1 MNIWIDGD
9 ACPKAIKQIL
19 FRAAIKR
26 CVYVTMVANHFSPM
40 PSSPFIKRIIVE
52 AGFDRADDYILAHVN
67 GRDLI
72 ITADIILAHRAVTKQ
87 AFALNPRGTLYSAN
101 NINQILSTRN
111 LNESLRENG
120 LIQGGLDKLS
130 TKEIQNFSNH
140 LDRLISQYAK
150 PR

>member
-19 FRAAIKR
+19 FRAATKR
-26 CVYVTMVANHFSPM
+26 SVHVTMVANHFAPI

-52 AGFDRADDYILAHVN
+52 AGFDRADDYILTHVN
-67 GRDLI
+67 ERDLI
-72 ITADIILAHRAVTKQ
+72 ITADIILAHRVVTKQ

-101 NINQILSTRN
+101 NINQVLSARN

-130 TKEIQNFSNH
+130 TKEIQSFSNH
-140 LDRLISQYAK
+140 LDRLISQHVK